1 MITEILHAFSNDKKD
16 VIRIVKGG
24 GYYHINFQSKLHII
38 RIGID

>member
-24 GYYHINFQSKLHII
+24 VLPHKLSE
-38 RIGID
+38 

>member
-24 GYYHINFQSKLHII
+24 YYHINFQSKLHII